1 MIETCS
7 KVWEPLAS
15 KAVSKCSTNV
25 CSVQDQ
31 LPNVW
36 DPIFENCSE
45 SQDGDRRALDQA
57 QGPPRQEPAVT
68 FSLPL
73 ISSGAIPPLNY
84 EGKETT
90 QWAKGTRSEEV
101 QGSCG
106 GAFASWVCGMFV

>member
-1 MIETCS
+1 MCGAPYLKI
-7 KVWEPLAS
+7 
-15 KAVSKCSTNV
+15 
-25 CSVQDQ
+25 VQN
-31 LPNVW
+31 LKMVTA
-36 DPIFENCSE
+36 E
-45 SQDGDRRALDQA
+45 RYQA
-57 QGPPRQEPAVT
+57 QGPPRQEPADT

-84 EGKETT
+84 ERKETT

>member
-57 QGPPRQEPAVT
+57 QGPPRQEPADT

-73 ISSGAIPPLNY
+73 ISSGAIPTKL
-84 EGKETT
+84 
-90 QWAKGTRSEEV
+90 
-101 QGSCG
+101 
-106 GAFASWVCGMFV
+106 